1 MSALNTYAERI
12 LCIGPAAEYGVYVCV
27 DSVCVCVYM
36 YDIVYKRGCV
46 YSVEYMYMYMYV
58 YMCRVIRLKAALT
71 LWLKAHIGNRPRC

>member
-12 LCIGPAAEYGVYVCV
+12 LCIGPAADDCVYVCV

-46 YSVEYMYMYMYV
+46 YSVEYMYV